1 MALSRAAEA
10 AVLSGQHRRAAAILL
25 EFFAVT
31 ADLGTRRFL
40 ADGLESAAMILE
52 GDGDLGTAAELLGAA
67 DGVREAE
74 QQSGALRISTPEVE
88 QTRARLAAALG
99 PEPAS
104 ERDADGRALSVEAA
118 IARAVTGLT
127 RER

>member
-1 MALSRAAEA
+1 M
-10 AVLSGQHRRAAAILL
+10 
-25 EFFAVT
+25 
-31 ADLGTRRFL
+31 
-40 ADGLESAAMILE
+40 
-52 GDGDLGTAAELLGAA
+52 
-67 DGVREAE
+67 REAE

-99 PEPAS
+99 PDPTS